1 VRGFLQEG
9 ELNREERRRRAGME
23 KVKLG
28 MIGSKMAAHFHLSSL
43 SKIRGLKVEVMAV
56 ASQKMENAASLARE
70 FSIPDTYDDYRRILE
85 RPDIDVV
92 DLCIPTDLHETF
104 SVEAAEAGKHI
115 ICEKPLTGYFG
126 KDRKEDHVGWA
137 VPREAM
143 LKEAL
148 QGCDRVAHAVRKNR
162 VKFMYAENWVYA
174 PPVLKL
180 KRLME
185 ASGGTILEIRAEQG
199 HSGSLAAYS
208 RRWKTSGGGALMRM
222 GSHPVGGVLHLKH
235 FEGMLKQGK
244 PIRLK
249 SVTAEVGCHT
259 KIESFIKE
267 KEKYVMSQWE
277 DVEDWGAMF
286 LHFEDGSTGTV
297 FASDTV
303 LGGIRNV
310 LNVYLSNAVVHVNMN
325 PHDVLQVYAPKPH
338 IFGEEYL
345 AEKLETKAGWN
356 FPSPDDDWIKGF
368 PQELEDFIEAVLFDR
383 EPVSGMDLA
392 RDVVEAIYTGYVSA
406 EKGQRIEIKR

>member
-1 VRGFLQEG
+1 
-9 ELNREERRRRAGME
+9 ME
-23 KVKLG
+23 KIRLG
-28 MIGSKMAAHFHLSSL
+28 VIGSRGAAHFHLSSL
-43 SKIRGLKVEVMAV
+43 SKIRGLKVEVTAV
-56 ASQKMENAASLARE
+56 VSQKMENASRFARE
-70 FSIPDTYDDYRRILE
+70 FNIPDACDDYRRILE
-85 RPDIDVV
+85 RRDIDVV
-92 DLCIPTDLHETF
+92 DLCIPTDLHEKF
-104 SVEAAEAGKHI
+104 AVDAAEAGKHI

-126 KDRKEDHVGWA
+126 KERSEEFVGHT
-137 VPREAM
+137 VSRESM

-148 QGCDRVAHAVRKNR
+148 RGCDRVADAVRKNR
-162 VKFMYAENWVYA
+162 VKFMYAENWVYS

-185 ASGGTILEIRAEQG
+185 SSGGTIFEIRAEQG

-249 SVTAEVGCHT
+249 SVTAEVGHHT

-277 DVEDWGAMF
+277 DVEDWGAMI
-286 LHFEDGSTGTV
+286 LHFEDGSTATV

-325 PHDVLQVYAPKPH
+325 PHDVLEVYAPKPH
-338 IFGEEYL
+338 IFGEEYI

-356 FPSPDDDWIKGF
+356 FPSPDDDWMKGF
-368 PQELEDFIEAVLFDR
+368 PQELEDFIDAILLER
-383 EPVSGMDLA
+383 EPVSGIDLA
-392 RDVVEAIYTGYVSA
+392 RDVVEAIYAGYASA
-406 EKGQRIEIKR
+406 EKGVRIAFKR